1 MMSEYE
7 MIMKLDDK
15 ILREPTQ
22 RFDFSNPPMDPTVL
36 FEYLRDT
43 MIAHNG
49 LGLAANQV
57 GIPYNVFVI
66 GNPHIPESIFSVF
79 NPTIVDYSQSI
90 QLAEEGCLSFPNL
103 FLKVKRP
110 TIIKARFS
118 GHDGKI
124 ETIKFDGFT
133 ARAFQHEYD
142 HLQGGLFMDR
152 ASKFHLDQAKRNK
165 KKLDRK

>member
-1 MMSEYE
+1 
-7 MIMKLDDK
+7 MILKLTNE
-15 ILREPTQ
+15 ILKEPTQ
-22 RFDFSNPPMDPTVL
+22 RFDFRDPPMDPTEL
-36 FEYLRDT
+36 FENLRDT
-43 MIAHNG
+43 MIEHNG

-79 NPTIVDYSQSI
+79 NPTIVDYAQSI
-90 QLAEEGCLSFPNL
+90 QLGEEGCLSFPNL
-103 FLKVKRP
+103 FLKVKRS
-110 TIIKARFS
+110 TMIKARFS
-118 GHDGKI
+118 GHDGNV

-142 HLQGGLFMDR
+142 HLQGGVFMDR

>member
-1 MMSEYE
+1 MSEYE

-15 ILREPTQ
+15 VLREPTK
-22 RFDFSNPPMDPTVL
+22 RFDFNNPPMDPTVL

-57 GIPYNVFVI
+57 GIPYSVFVI

-79 NPTIVDYSQSI
+79 NPSIVDYSNAI
-90 QLAEEGCLSFPNL
+90 TLGEEGCLSFPNL
-103 FLKVKRP
+103 FLKVKRSNA
-110 TIIKARFS
+110 IKARFS
-118 GHDGKI
+118 GHDGKVD
-124 ETIKFDGFT
+124 TIKFDGFT
-133 ARAFQHEYD
+133 ARAFQHEFD
-142 HLQGGLFMDR
+142 HLQGEVFMNK

-165 KKLDRK
+165 TKLDRR